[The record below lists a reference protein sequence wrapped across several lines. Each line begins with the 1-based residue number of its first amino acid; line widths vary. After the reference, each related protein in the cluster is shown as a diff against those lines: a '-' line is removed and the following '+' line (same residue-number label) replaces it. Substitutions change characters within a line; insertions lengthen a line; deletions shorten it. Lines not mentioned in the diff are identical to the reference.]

1 MIKKLQLSHI
11 PGLTYQTCVRYNKPV
26 VITGVNLIFPN
37 LANWNMDYAAEK
49 IIPKETLVL
58 QKSHE
63 KKSNGWQHVRIRTND
78 YFNKLKENFINEPLL
93 YMAQQ
98 NIDVIHPELKDLLE
112 FDKLIPKNK
121 VKQRNLWL
129 GPGNTKAPLH
139 MDPDDNFFMQL
150 MGSKKFYLY
159 SPSDTKFL
167 YANSPFSKSPEFSQV
182 IANNLDLSAYPN
194 SKYAKLIEVH
204 INAGEILFLPAYWW
218 HEVVN
223 GLGNSISI
231 NFWCRTKFFGN
242 ITGMKQLMP
251 RQIKNFLSLKI

>member
-1 MIKKLQLSHI
+1 MIKKLQLSPI
-11 PGLTYQTCVRYNKPV
+11 PGLTYHACVRHNKPV
-26 VITGVNLIFPN
+26 VITDVNLIFPN
-37 LANWNMDYAAEK
+37 LADWDMAYAAKK
-49 IIPKETLVL
+49 ILPKETLVQ

-63 KKSNGWQHVRIRTND
+63 KNSNGWQTVLIRTD
-78 YFNKLKENFINEPLL
+78 HYFNKLKEDFINEPLL

-121 VKQRNLWL
+121 VKQRNLWI

-159 SPSDTKFL
+159 SPSDTKSL

-182 IANNLDLSAYPN
+182 IASNLDLTAYPN
-194 SKYAKLIEVH
+194 LKHAKLIEVR
-204 INAGEILFLPAYWW
+204 INTGEILFLPAYWW

-223 GLGNSISI
+223 GAENSISI
-231 NFWCRTKFFGN
+231 NLWCSTKFFGN
-242 ITGMKQLMP
+242 IAGMKQLMP
-251 RQIKNFLSLKI
+251 KQIKNLLSLKI